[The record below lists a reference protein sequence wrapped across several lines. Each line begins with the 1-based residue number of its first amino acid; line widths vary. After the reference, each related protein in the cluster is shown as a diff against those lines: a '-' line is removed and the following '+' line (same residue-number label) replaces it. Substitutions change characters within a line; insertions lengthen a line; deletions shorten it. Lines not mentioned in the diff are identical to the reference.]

1 MKLTDEDIKAY
12 NHKLKEKMYGKNLT
26 LSDLETYIEKL
37 VQRTVGD
44 SPYTIDWAENT
55 VRSEQGNWSI
65 RIPEIILRDIKL
77 EEI

>member
-1 MKLTDEDIKAY
+1 MT
-12 NHKLKEKMYGKNLT
+12 NLT

-44 SPYTIDWAENT
+44 SPYTIDWGENT
-55 VRSEQGNWSI
+55 VRSPEGQWSI
-65 RIPEIILRDIKL
+65 RIPEIILRDITI